1 MIEFEISAIID
12 KKKRSLTVIVLLC
25 SNFKKINWP
34 STKLY
39 MDAFTDDNKLI
50 NINKLV
56 AANKNVIPSL
66 IALHALSSCDSVP
79 TMSGIIKPQALK
91 TISKVCYTTSYGQN
105 QLVSSKRI

>member
-12 KKKRSLTVIVLLC
+12 KRKQSLTLIVLLC
-25 SNFKKINWP
+25 SNFKKINWQ
-34 STKLY
+34 STKLC

-56 AANKNVIPSL
+56 AANKSVIPSL
-66 IALHALSSCDSVP
+66 IALHALSSCDNVP
-79 TMSGIIKPQALK
+79 TMSGIIKSKALK
-91 TISKVCYTTSYGQN
+91 TISKVCYTKCYGQN